1 MKKYNLQLY
10 FDQFLIHWFLGNILG
25 DNMSIPPRLKELHN
39 RLVEITTEYQNL
51 LDMFLSFFNSL
62 QEVFNI
68 ISTIM
73 LIFSVFK
80 NIYYLLFF

>member
-1 MKKYNLQLY
+1 
-10 FDQFLIHWFLGNILG
+10 
-25 DNMSIPPRLKELHN
+25 MSIPPRLKELHN

-62 QEVFNI
+62 QEVFNL

-73 LIFSVFK
+73 FSVFK
-80 NIYYLLFF
+80 NIYFTLFFSFIMLSKILNRVGLPIFTILH